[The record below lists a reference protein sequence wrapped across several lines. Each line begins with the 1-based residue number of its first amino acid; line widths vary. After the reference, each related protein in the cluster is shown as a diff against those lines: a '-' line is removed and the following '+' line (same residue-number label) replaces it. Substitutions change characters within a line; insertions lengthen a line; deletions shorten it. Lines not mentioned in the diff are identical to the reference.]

1 MLGWPVRLG
10 RGWRQERV
18 SKIHPMKI
26 ELRLHGNFRK
36 YIGGSHDTL
45 DLEIPDGATINDV
58 LEQLGVED
66 RDFWMSAVNRE
77 VAERTAVL
85 HDGDRVEFFGPVAG
99 GNTCLGQT

>member
-1 MLGWPVRLG
+1 MAGPCGSDAVGANKGFL
-10 RGWRQERV
+10 
-18 SKIHPMKI
+18 KIHPMKI
-26 ELRLHGNFRK
+26 ELRLHGDFRK

-45 DLEIPDGATINDV
+45 DLEIPDGTTINDV

-99 GNTCLGQT
+99 GAFFHQQT